1 MLQEKPSPT
10 HAIRQIGYCFIRTRF
25 VYETDSRTLT
35 PLHVVIG
42 QVCGGKKVSSFFLG
56 LHNYCDFFFFPCD
69 AFQERLFERVY
80 CYPHVK
86 VMSPN

>member
-42 QVCGGKKVSSFFLG
+42 QVCGGKKVSSFFG
-56 LHNYCDFFFFPCD
+56 GYTTTVIFFFPCD
-69 AFQERLFERVY
+69 AFQERLFEHVY

-86 VMSPN
+86 MMSPN